1 VLQIGANKP
10 FVANMLKRIHVE
22 HVQLGMHIQSFCG
35 SWMDHPFW
43 RSKFVL
49 NDPKDLHA
57 IRSSA
62 VREVWIDTDKGIDV
76 PADSGVS
83 EQAQTEEQVTS
94 DAVYQHAVTRVLEA
108 SSTEVELARA
118 AAICNSARGVIS
130 SMFQDARM
138 GKAINRVVVRQ
149 VAEEIADSVTR
160 NAGALINLARLKT
173 ADDYSYMH
181 SVAVCALMVALARQT
196 GMDDAQSRAAGFAG
210 LLHDLG
216 KMDVPLDLLNK
227 PGKLTDDEFHLV
239 RLHPVQGHQRLLDA
253 GVTEEAALDVCL
265 HHHEKMDGTGY
276 PHGLAGEQIS
286 VWARMG
292 AICDVYD
299 AITSN
304 RPYKQGWDPAES
316 LKRMASWKGHFDGRL
331 FQAFVRS
338 LGIYPAG
345 SLVKLSSG
353 KLAVVVEQ
361 SAGSLLKPVVKTVF
375 STNSGER
382 LIPERIDLS
391 APTCRVSI
399 VSREDPEQ
407 WKIPDLAEVWL
418 GMRWP
423 Q

>member
-1 VLQIGANKP
+1 
-10 FVANMLKRIHVE
+10 MLKRIHVE

-62 VREVWIDTDKGIDV
+62 VREVWIDTDKGMDV
-76 PADSGVS
+76 PPDSGVT
-83 EQAQTEEQVTS
+83 EQAQTEEQVAS
-94 DAVYQHAVTRVLEA
+94 EAVYQHAVTRVLEA

-399 VSREDPEQ
+399 VSREDPDQ

>member
-1 VLQIGANKP
+1 
-10 FVANMLKRIHVE
+10 MLKRIHVE

-43 RSKFVL
+43 RNKFVL
-49 NDPKDLHA
+49 SDPKDLHA
-57 IRSSA
+57 IRRSA
-62 VREVWIDTDKGIDV
+62 VREVWIDTAKGLDV
-76 PADSGVS
+76 AVEADVT
-83 EQAQTEEQVTS
+83 EQAQTEEQVAS
-94 DAVYQHAVTRVLEA
+94 EAVCEQVATRNLEP
-108 SSTEVELARA
+108 TTTQQELARA

-130 SMFQDARM
+130 SMFADARM
-138 GKAINRVVVRQ
+138 GKAINSGVVRQ

-181 SVAVCALMVALARQT
+181 SVAVCALMVALARQI
-196 GMDDAQSRAAGFAG
+196 GLSDAECRSAGFAG

-227 PGKLTDDEFHLV
+227 PGHLTDAEFQVV
-239 RLHPVQGHQRLLDA
+239 RLHPQQGHRRLLDA
-253 GVTEEAALDVCL
+253 GVTDEAALDVCL
-265 HHHEKMDGTGY
+265 HHHEKMDGSGY
-276 PHGLAGEQIS
+276 PHGLVGEQIS
-286 VWARMG
+286 LWARMG

-316 LKRMASWKGHFDGRL
+316 LKRMAAWNGHFDTRL

-345 SLVKLSSG
+345 SLVKLSTG

-361 SAGSLLKPVVKTVF
+361 SVGSLLKPVVKTVF
-375 STNSGER
+375 SVNSGER
-382 LIPERIDLS
+382 LVPERVDLS
-391 APTCRVSI
+391 APNCRVAI
-399 VSREDPEQ
+399 VSREDPDH

-423 Q
+423 PKALAS

>member
-1 VLQIGANKP
+1 
-10 FVANMLKRIHVE
+10 MLKRIHVE

-94 DAVYQHAVTRVLEA
+94 DAVYQHTVTRVLEA

-276 PHGLAGEQIS
+276 PNGLAGEQIS

>member
-1 VLQIGANKP
+1 
-10 FVANMLKRIHVE
+10 MLKRIHVE

-49 NDPKDLHA
+49 NDPKDLQA
-57 IRSSA
+57 IRGSA
-62 VREVWIDTDKGIDV
+62 VREVWIDTAKGIDV
-76 PADSGVS
+76 PMESGVT
-83 EQAQTEEQVTS
+83 EQAQTEEQVANEA
-94 DAVYQHAVTRVLEA
+94 DYQHTATRVLEPC
-108 SSTEVELARA
+108 STEVELARA

-196 GMDDAQSRAAGFAG
+196 GMDDTQSRAAGFAG
-210 LLHDLG
+210 LLHDVG

-227 PGKLTDDEFHLV
+227 AGKLTDDEFNRV
-239 RLHPVQGHQRLLDA
+239 RLHPLQGHQRLLDA

-265 HHHEKMDGTGY
+265 HHHEKMDGSGY
-276 PHGLAGEQIS
+276 PHGLAGEQIT

-382 LIPERIDLS
+382 LVPERIDLS

-399 VSREDPEQ
+399 VSREDPDQ